1 MHFSFLLDFL
11 HTFWLPLTITS
22 IGALLYGSG
31 VAWYGRVSSGQ
42 SLALFFTGIIVIT
55 CIFLPFNW
63 SIQNSGSGK
72 ELSLFFFD
80 INIEGNNFINDLK
93 NYLGILHISSTYTL
107 NAITIFLAF
116 LEELAKLTLLILCI
130 RKSLRLPVIII
141 YLVVIGS
148 LLHRLLVAGNSDTF
162 LIAFGSA
169 GVVGLIILWYL
180 LGTPVKTES
189 VADYMYSI
197 AIVALGFAFA
207 ENIKYIYD
215 LSQAGN
221 THEAILNNAMLRAVF
236 GYLSHTFFSMVC
248 VALYARGRF
257 AFLRVI
263 DNAGTLSLGQKAL

>member
-1 MHFSFLLDFL
+1 M
-11 HTFWLPLTITS
+11 
-22 IGALLYGSG
+22 
-31 VAWYGRVSSGQ
+31 
-42 SLALFFTGIIVIT
+42 
-55 CIFLPFNW
+55 
-63 SIQNSGSGK
+63 
-72 ELSLFFFD
+72 
-80 INIEGNNFINDLK
+80 
-93 NYLGILHISSTYTL
+93 
-107 NAITIFLAF
+107 
-116 LEELAKLTLLILCI
+116 AKLTLLILCI

-148 LLHRLLVAGNSDTF
+148 LFHRLLGAENSDAF
-162 LIAFGSA
+162 LIAFGMA
-169 GVVGLIILWYL
+169 GFVGLIILWYL

-221 THEAILNNAMLRAVF
+221 SQEAILNNAMLRAVF

-263 DNAGTLSLGQKAL
+263 DNAGTLSLGQKALGWK